1 MLSKLHL
8 DIISA
13 FELITNVEQ
22 GHIPLVVL
30 LWSGWEVRQDVSK
43 VSHSSGEHEEDQCQ
57 QCAQARDYAI
67 GITFQVHIAR
77 AAADTTRL
85 QWKF

>member
-8 DIISA
+8 DIASA

-22 GHIPLVVL
+22 GHFSLIVL
-30 LWSGWEVRQDVSK
+30 LWSGWEARHYVSE
-43 VSHSSGEHEEDQCQ
+43 VSHSSGGRLPSAQQCQ
-57 QCAQARDYAI
+57 QCAQARDY
-67 GITFQVHIAR
+67 GIWNTSTQPGQLL
-77 AAADTTRL
+77 TTGGL